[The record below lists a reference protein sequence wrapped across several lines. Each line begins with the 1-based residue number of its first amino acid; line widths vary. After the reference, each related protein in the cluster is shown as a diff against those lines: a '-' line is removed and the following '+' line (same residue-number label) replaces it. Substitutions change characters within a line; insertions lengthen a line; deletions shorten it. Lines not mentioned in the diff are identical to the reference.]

1 MISPEFLHYSV
12 KFLNLIN
19 ALMPQGL
26 DFSPDN
32 DSIIAYSLILS
43 ACVTGKIALAAKL
56 SDLLLHLSFV
66 SIKVLLPRVRINQ
79 RIVHLVIRTLP
90 LTLLSFL

>member
-1 MISPEFLHYSV
+1 
-12 KFLNLIN
+12 
-19 ALMPQGL
+19 MPQGL
-26 DFSPDN
+26 DFSLDN
-32 DSIIAYSLILS
+32 DSIIAYRLILS
-43 ACVTGKIALAAKL
+43 ACVIGKIVLAAKL

-66 SIKVLLPRVRINQ
+66 SMKGLLPRVRVNQ

>member
-1 MISPEFLHYSV
+1 
-12 KFLNLIN
+12 
-19 ALMPQGL
+19 MPQGL

-43 ACVTGKIALAAKL
+43 ACVIGKIALAAKL

-66 SIKVLLPRVRINQ
+66 SMKGLLPRVRVRELFIY
-79 RIVHLVIRTLP
+79 
-90 LTLLSFL
+90 